1 MTPGSIL
8 FLLRRW
14 CAAPALSCM
23 PQGILGLPLL
33 AGPPA
38 SSPCYLRPGPL
49 RCSSTMSY

>member
-14 CAAPALSCM
+14 CAAPALPRM

-33 AGPPA
+33 AGTPA
-38 SSPCYLRPGPL
+38 LSPCYLGSGPV
-49 RCSSTMSY
+49 RCSPTMSY